1 MDTTQYHDEE
11 LRQLFGRLPEKKPS
25 AGFTAR
31 VMAQVAIEKQRA
43 VQRKRMQMIAW
54 VVSIPCSL
62 AFLLI
67 AGYLTR
73 NYWETY
79 LWEFFEPLLTSLGNT
94 VTSIICLFPG
104 NGYRFFLPGLVFLT
118 LLLGDLFI
126 RHYVDRKKS
135 DFYF

>member
-11 LRQLFGRLPEKKPS
+11 LRKLFGQLPVDKTSE
-25 AGFTAR
+25 GFTAR

-43 VQRKRMQMIAW
+43 VNRKRMQMLAW
-54 VVSIPCSL
+54 AVSIPCSL
-62 AFLLI
+62 ALLLV

-94 VTSIICLFPG
+94 ITSVIYLFSG
-104 NGYRFFLPGLVFLT
+104 NGNRFFLPGLVFLT
-118 LLLGDLFI
+118 LLLGDLFL
-126 RHYVDRKKS
+126 RRYAELKNTKS
-135 DFYF
+135 V